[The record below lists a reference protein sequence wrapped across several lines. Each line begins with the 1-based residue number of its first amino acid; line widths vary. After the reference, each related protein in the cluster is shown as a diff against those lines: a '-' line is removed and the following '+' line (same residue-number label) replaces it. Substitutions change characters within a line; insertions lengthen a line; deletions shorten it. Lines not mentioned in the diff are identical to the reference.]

1 MPQPSMVPQKNNRNT
16 LFDLVQRLSTAE
28 CRAFSK
34 GQQSTNGAEE
44 SLAYLQLFQLV
55 RGATK
60 ADDEKWRAQLGLDKD
75 GYRQLKKYLT
85 DKLVNSLANQQEI
98 SPRVEITRLISHA
111 EVFYLRGLLSQA
123 LVALHQ
129 ADDIASTYEFVE
141 ERVAI
146 QEWLM
151 KVHLHN
157 GDLEAADQSLRL
169 GQYVIQQLA
178 QLKELQGLHLQLQ
191 LIERTILA
199 SFSAQD
205 SGVRTPQEA
214 VKRLLASPS
223 LTKGDTMITVRAK
236 IIQSA
241 IQSIGLRLQGHY
253 EQSLVWL
260 QQLMDTLQQ
269 NQEVRLSNPNLVI
282 DSYRNIGLTYLA
294 LGQGLQLD
302 TLLNQLRQQ
311 RFLSRGQNQKLQ
323 LLVGRLSIS
332 QLLSQGA
339 HHNAAEEATHLESQL
354 KDFHLDPAF
363 GTDVA
368 YTIAQAYVM
377 AGRNSDAI
385 RMLADLINGSNIY
398 GKLPEYE
405 YSVRLMELAVH
416 ADIGDKTFVA
426 SKLRSLQHF
435 LKTSGLTTGTDTIDY
450 GFFLKLAR
458 ARTAAERQSI
468 KSAFVQTQIPNTSN
482 AMDSFGY
489 QFDLLGW
496 VRRLVH

>member
-1 MPQPSMVPQKNNRNT
+1 MVPQKNNRTT
-16 LFDLVQRLSTAE
+16 LFDLVQRLTTTE
-28 CRAFSK
+28 CRTFSK

-55 RGATK
+55 RGASK
-60 ADDEKWRAQLGLDKD
+60 PDDEKWRTQLSLDKD

-85 DKLVNSLANQQEI
+85 DKLVNSLASQQEI

-123 LVALHQ
+123 QVALHQ
-129 ADDIASTYEFVE
+129 ADEVASTYEFIE
-141 ERVAI
+141 ERIAI

-157 GDLEAADQSLRL
+157 GDLEAADQALRL
-169 GQYVIQQLA
+169 GQTVIQQLA
-178 QLKELQGLHLQLQ
+178 QLKELQGLHLQFQ

-199 SFSAQD
+199 SSSSLVSD
-205 SGVRTPQEA
+205 THTSLEA
-214 VKRLLASPS
+214 IKNLLHSPM
-223 LTKGDTMITVRAK
+223 LTKGDSMLTIRAK
-236 IIQSA
+236 IVQSA
-241 IQSIGLRLQGHY
+241 IMSIGLRLQGQF

-282 DSYRNIGLTYLA
+282 DSYRNLGLTYLA
-294 LGQGLQLD
+294 LGQGQQLD
-302 TLLNQLRQQ
+302 TLLGQLRQQ
-311 RFLSRGQNQKLQ
+311 RFLSQGQNQKLQ

-332 QLLSQGA
+332 QHLSQGA
-339 HHNAAEEATHLESQL
+339 YHIAADEGANLETQL

-377 AGRNSDAI
+377 AGKNSDAI
-385 RMLADLINGSNIY
+385 KMLAYLINGNNIY

-416 ADIGDKTFVA
+416 ADLGDESFVA
-426 SKLRSLQHF
+426 SKLRSVQHF
-435 LKTSGLTTGTDTIDY
+435 LKTSGLMTSGDQLDH

-458 ARTAAERQSI
+458 AGTAAERQSI
-468 KSAFVQTQIPNTSN
+468 KSAFVQRQISNTSN
-482 AMDSFGY
+482 AIGGSFGY
-489 QFDLLGW
+489 QFDLVGW
-496 VRRLVH
+496 VERLG